1 MYTYTRSRRVCTRQA
16 AHLSAPVG
24 TRAGAALAPPRASN
38 CAQARPASPGRCFFC
53 APWVDVNPVAAGTGA
68 AGAASASAG
77 ATATSADRSRCAGPV
92 AAAVDVPGRRGQ
104 RQPTLPRARREVE
117 AAQTSDALAYAAGW
131 DASSARH
138 VCGKT
143 AHPWVGRWGSV
154 SFCGAF
160 FFTSAATRPLALCTR
175 LCMPVHA
182 SRSLSLPLAH
192 SLSSLTVLD
201 YATL

>member
-117 AAQTSDALAYAAGW
+117 AAQTSDAAGTPARR
-131 DASSARH
+131 DMFNSSPMR
-138 VCGKT
+138 
-143 AHPWVGRWGSV
+143 WVGGEVSASV
-154 SFCGAF
+154 ERF
-160 FFTSAATRPLALCTR
+160 FLPAPPLALSRCAR

-201 YATL
+201 HATL

>member
-53 APWVDVNPVAAGTGA
+53 APWVDVPIQSPPALVPPPPALVPLPPPPTEVDVPVQSPPQWTCRADEASGSQRFLELVARLKLPRPVTRSPTRLGGTPARRDMFNSSPMRWVG
-68 AGAASASAG
+68 GEVSASVERFFLPAPPL
-77 ATATSADRSRCAGPV
+77 ALSRCA
-92 AAAVDVPGRRGQ
+92 
-104 RQPTLPRARREVE
+104 
-117 AAQTSDALAYAAGW
+117 
-131 DASSARH
+131 
-138 VCGKT
+138 
-143 AHPWVGRWGSV
+143 
-154 SFCGAF
+154 
-160 FFTSAATRPLALCTR
+160 R

-201 YATL
+201 HATL

>member
-104 RQPTLPRARREVE
+104 RPTLPRARREVDE
-117 AAQTSDALAYAAGW
+117 VPVATSQTSDAHHS
-131 DASSARH
+131 DAPGTPARRDMFALR
-138 VCGKT
+138 KFRL
-143 AHPWVGRWGSV
+143 PEGRWGSF
-154 SFCGAF
+154 SFCGVLS
-160 FFTSAATRPLALCTR
+160 SAATRPLALCT
-175 LCMPVHA
+175 PVHA
-182 SRSLSLPLAH
+182 ARWLSGSCRGVQRGH
-192 SLSSLTVLD
+192 V
-201 YATL
+201 